1 MFRNET
7 NHYHLEIFPADTGL
21 PQGFLT
27 DLKPLA
33 TTAAGIS
40 VLLGVSNFHSGI
52 RDLGKLFTKVT
63 GICLICPLWKDF
75 ALTILWGLL
84 QPIRFYF

>member
-7 NHYHLEIFPADTGL
+7 NHYHLEIFPADTVS

-33 TTAAGIS
+33 ATAAGIS
-40 VLLGVSNFHSGI
+40 ALRGVSDFHSGI
-52 RDLGKLFTKVT
+52 RELGKRFTKVAD
-63 GICLICPLWKDF
+63 ICLVCPLWEDF
-75 ALTILWGLL
+75 ALTILSGLL
-84 QPIRFYF
+84 